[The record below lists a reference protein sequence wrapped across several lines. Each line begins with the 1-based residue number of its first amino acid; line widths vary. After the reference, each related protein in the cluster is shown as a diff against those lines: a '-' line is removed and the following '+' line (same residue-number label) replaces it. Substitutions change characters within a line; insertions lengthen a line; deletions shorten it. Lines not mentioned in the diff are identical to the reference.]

1 MDAVR
6 SIIETCNIQFEQEF
20 AIVDEAPDLDQAA
33 CGSSITLTAEN
44 GGMIL
49 AILCDKPTGESLT
62 RLLFA
67 MEDDEEVPLEDM
79 ADALNEVINVAAGV
93 FKGFRSEAG
102 QALTLGLPLYLEGG
116 NSIKFVRSGTKDQA
130 KLLKHADG
138 SGIQVHLIWREGT
151 KK

>member
-1 MDAVR
+1 MTLTAEIEKLDTTPAPYDPSAATMDAVR

-20 AIVDEAPDLDQAA
+20 AIVDEAPDLD
-33 CGSSITLTAEN
+33 
-44 GGMIL
+44 
-49 AILCDKPTGESLT
+49 
-62 RLLFA
+62 
-67 MEDDEEVPLEDM
+67 
-79 ADALNEVINVAAGV
+79 
-93 FKGFRSEAG
+93 